1 MEFSGQ
7 YLTYEDYMALGGTLD
22 IMPFNLLEF
31 NARKEIDRRTL
42 GRLLKVEEIPQEVK
56 LCIFTMIDSINGYS
70 TNLQGSRDKNIAS
83 EHIDGYT
90 VSYVTSG
97 QIQEIINSKSSELE
111 DIMETYLSTTIVN
124 GTPLLYLGVC

>member
-42 GRLLKVEEIPQEVK
+42 GRLLNVEEIPQEVK

>member
-31 NARKEIDRRTL
+31 NARKEIDRRTQ
-42 GRLLKVEEIPQEVK
+42 GRLLKVKEIPQDVK
-56 LCIFTMIDSINGYS
+56 LCIFNMIDSIDGYS
-70 TNLQGSRDKNIAS
+70 SNLKGSRDKSIAS

-90 VSYVTSG
+90 VSYITSG
-97 QIQEIINSKSSELE
+97 QIQEIINSKSNELE
-111 DIMETYLSTTIVN
+111 DIMQTYLSTTIVN
-124 GTPLLYLGVC
+124 GVPLLYLGVC